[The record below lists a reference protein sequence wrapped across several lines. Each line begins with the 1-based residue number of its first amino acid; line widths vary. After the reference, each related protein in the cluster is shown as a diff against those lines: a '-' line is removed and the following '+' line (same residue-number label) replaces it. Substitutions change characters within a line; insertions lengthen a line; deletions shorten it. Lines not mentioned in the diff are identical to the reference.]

1 MAVAM
6 LRCVKSSLTHFR
18 DFILTEDVTFYK
30 GQSCGASADN
40 LSLCDQYLEE
50 LPTSEE
56 RHFLCKAKE
65 TRPVGLTDSQLK
77 AGVTVSA
84 GIWLI
89 SRTR

>member
-6 LRCVKSSLTHFR
+6 LRCVKSSRTHLR
-18 DFILTEDVTFYK
+18 DFIPTEDVTFYK

-56 RHFLCKAKE
+56 RHFLFKAKE
-65 TRPVGLTDSQLK
+65 TCPVGLTDSQLK